1 MLKPNQSWPVLVA
14 IEADNKELA
23 DILFADANVGRV
35 DGISYLCKT
44 CLRAVQ
50 RLVCWCVLSFF
61 TCMRVIHSGC
71 NYTKCLPSCRPT

>member
-23 DILFADANVGRV
+23 DISFADAYVGRV

-50 RLVCWCVLSFF
+50 RLVCW
-61 TCMRVIHSGC
+61 
-71 NYTKCLPSCRPT
+71 